1 MLFLGLKFTS
11 KKWRQERPEGRY
23 SDYRIKEKYI
33 NGLSGKNRRLHL
45 MKYSVLLENKKK
57 IANFSDLKN
66 SNIINKT

>member
-11 KKWRQERPEGRY
+11 KKWQQEPPEGRY

-33 NGLSGKNRRLHL
+33 NGLSEKNRRLHL

-57 IANFSDLKN
+57 NR
-66 SNIINKT
+66 